1 MDELSHDSMSACMP
15 VEADVVIAG
24 AGLSGLYAAYLCR
37 QQGLSI
43 AVLEARDLIGGRIF
57 TQVHH
62 GVPLD
67 LGAMDRASA
76 DSNGS
81 ALQIVGDS
89 DLRHLR

>member
-15 VEADVVIAG
+15 VEADVVIVG

-43 AVLEARDLIGGRIF
+43 AVLEARDRIGGRIF

-67 LGAMDRASA
+67 LGRNDRAAA
-76 DSNGS
+76 D
-81 ALQIVGDS
+81 
-89 DLRHLR
+89 